1 MIKGHVDVK
10 YSDGSED
17 SVKTDDFFILNPVTL
32 LFLLKIAD
40 L

>member
-1 MIKGHVDVK
+1 MIKGHVDLK

-17 SVKTDDFFILNPVTL
+17 SVKKVIFFILNPVTL
-32 LFLLKIAD
+32 LLLLKIAD